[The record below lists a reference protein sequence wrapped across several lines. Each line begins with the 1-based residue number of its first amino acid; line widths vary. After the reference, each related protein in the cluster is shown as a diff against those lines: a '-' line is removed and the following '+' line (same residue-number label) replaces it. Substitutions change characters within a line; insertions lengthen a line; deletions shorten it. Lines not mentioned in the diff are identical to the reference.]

1 MVTAYTLNGQA
12 VDATTFTHVACDPF
26 HSVVVEACAG
36 SGKTWLLVGRM
47 LRLLLAGA
55 KPSELLAI
63 TFTKK
68 AAQEMQERLMAL
80 LESLALVSDEEA
92 KTLLRERGIAEEDLA
107 AQLPVARQLYER
119 ILSSDQHVSIDTFH
133 SWFIRL
139 LQLAPLASGV
149 PHGYSLAEQTSD
161 LTHDAFIR
169 LLQLVQQ
176 PEQQQLKTALLS
188 LYDQLGDS
196 STHDLLHT
204 FMDKRAEW
212 WASTQLAGH
221 DVDTPMQWLLDLSGE
236 DAVRDAR
243 LSLWDDADLHGKVLT
258 IARLL
263 GQGTEP
269 NQKSATEIE
278 SALSAGAAIAHFD
291 QLKDQFCTQAGKPR
305 AAKTNK
311 TLKIALDSHFEG
323 DAESAFKDLF
333 TEVAEAL
340 LTLEA
345 RSMEMNV
352 VAMNRALFEVGQVF
366 VQLYQ
371 DIKSEQRIVDFTD
384 LEWQVYR
391 LLLDEEY
398 AAYLQVRL
406 DARYK
411 HILLDEFQD
420 TNPIQ
425 WSVIQSWL
433 NAYSDEWPSMFVV
446 GDPKQSIY
454 RFRRAEPRVFAAARE
469 LLASHGA
476 QVLQANQTRRNA
488 TAIVDVLNTSF
499 AGENLFSP
507 QTTLGLNGG
516 AVWRLPL
523 IQASDEAASQ
533 TDDAVMR
540 FPLVTALVED
550 EDERRLEEGRQ
561 LSLVLHHLKHHLSV
575 DQRAM
580 QWRDVM
586 VLVRKR
592 THLSAYETAFREA
605 NIPFLSDRRGGLLN
619 ALEIADL
626 IALLSFCVT
635 PHDNRALAHVLK
647 SPIVGASDQDLM
659 QIAQREESFWWERLR
674 VMRRENNLSF
684 ELVYAVDLF
693 ERWIKLSQYLPVH
706 DFLDIVVSQGELMQR
721 YAQYATSL
729 NREQVLGNIEAFLGM
744 SLELDAGRYPGL
756 SKFIDALRL
765 LQNQAESD
773 APDAASIDVTTDAIR
788 MMTVHSAKGLEAPV
802 VVLLDTNHSEGKTD
816 HMGILCHWPEDQVYP
831 DHFSAF
837 AKKETRGFARTALFE
852 QEDQFRAQED
862 LNLLYVA
869 ITRAKQLCLM
879 SGIADKR
886 SGSVKEGSWY
896 ARVRGD
902 ELQEIDPSTLSDH
915 NSDVVQYTA
924 AFDLSVFNPP
934 LLTQP
939 EQTPVAF
946 SSDEIEEGVI
956 LHGLLERLTLQGVWP
971 VRLPSVQQV
980 MRIMSC
986 TEAQANI
993 AIEQLQELNQ
1003 NEALAQFFDQH
1014 YFVSAQ
1020 NEMSL
1025 VAKGKHLR
1033 CDRVVFFEEEIWIL
1047 DYKRQYLMSEKA
1059 GYQAQLR
1066 EYQTIIHD
1074 IYPDKKVCAA
1084 IITSDGEL
1092 VEV

>member
-1 MVTAYTLNGQA
+1 MATAYTLNGQA
-12 VDATTFTHVACDPF
+12 VDATTFTHTACNPY

-92 KTLLRERGIAEEDLA
+92 MTLLRERGVAEQDMA
-107 AQLPVARQLYER
+107 TQLPIARALYER

-161 LTHDAFIR
+161 LIHDAFIR
-169 LLQLVQQ
+169 LLQLVQKA
-176 PEQQQLKTALLS
+176 EQQPLKEALLS

-212 WASTQLAGH
+212 WASTQLEDH
-221 DVDTPMQWLLDLSGE
+221 DVDTPVNWLMDLCGE

-243 LSLWDDADLHGKVLT
+243 LSLWSDVVLKDRVLT

-263 GQGTEP
+263 GQGTDA
-269 NQKSATEIE
+269 NQKTAVEIE
-278 SALSAGAAIAHFD
+278 SGVTDGASLDNFNR
-291 QLKDQFCTQAGKPR
+291 LKDQFCTQAGKPR
-305 AAKTNK
+305 SAKSNK
-311 TLKIALDSHFEG
+311 ALKVALDSHFEG
-323 DAESAFKDLF
+323 DAESAFKDEF
-333 TEVAEAL
+333 TAIAEAL

-345 RSMEMNV
+345 RSAEMQV
-352 VAMNRALFEVGQVF
+352 MAMNKALFTVGDAF
-366 VQLYQ
+366 IRLYQ
-371 DIKSEQRIVDFTD
+371 EIKAEQRIVDFTD

-391 LLLDEEY
+391 LLLNEEH

-433 NAYSDEWPSMFVV
+433 NAYSEEWPSMFVV

-469 LLASHGA
+469 LLAAHGA
-476 QVLQANQTRRNA
+476 QILQANQTRRNA
-488 TAIVDVLNTSF
+488 TAIVEVLNTSF

-523 IQASDEAASQ
+523 IQTAVE
-533 TDDAVMR
+533 DDVVEENALR
-540 FPLVTALVED
+540 LPLETALVED

-561 LSLVLHHLKHHLSV
+561 LAQVLHHLKHHLSV
-575 DQRAM
+575 GERLM
-580 QWRDVM
+580 QWQDVM
-586 VLVRKR
+586 ILVRKR

-605 NIPFLSDRRGGLLN
+605 NIPFLSDRRGGLLDS
-619 ALEIADL
+619 LEIADL
-626 IALLSFCVT
+626 MALLTFCVT

-647 SPIVGASDQDLM
+647 SPIIGASDQDLM
-659 QIAQREESFWWERLR
+659 QIAQQEEGFWWERLNK
-674 VMRRENNLSF
+674 MRQENALSF
-684 ELVYAVDLF
+684 ELLYAVDILNK
-693 ERWIKLSQYLPVH
+693 WIKHAQYLPVH
-706 DFLDIVVSQGELMQR
+706 DFLDQVVHQGELMQR
-721 YAQYATSL
+721 YAQYATAL

-744 SLELDAGRYPGL
+744 SLEIDAGRYPSL
-756 SKFIDALRL
+756 PKFLEALHL

-773 APDAASIDVTTDAIR
+773 APNAASIDVTTDAVC

-816 HMGILCHWPEDQVYP
+816 HMGILCHWPEDSVYP

-837 AKKETRGFARTALFE
+837 AKKETRGFARTPLFDE
-852 QEDQFRAQED
+852 EDQFRAQED

-869 ITRAKQLCLM
+869 ITRAKQLCIV

-886 SGSVKEGSWY
+886 SGDVKEGSWY

-902 ELQEIDPSTLSDH
+902 VLEEIDPQTLPEQTRDTEIVSG
-915 NSDVVQYTA
+915 T
-924 AFDLSVFNPP
+924 FDLSVFKPQSRPNPEKP
-934 LLTQP
+934 I
-939 EQTPVAF
+939 AAY
-946 SSDEIEEGVI
+946 SSAEIEEGVI
-956 LHGLLERLTLQGVWP
+956 LHGLLERLAMQGQWP
-971 VRLPSVQQV
+971 IVLPEIAQVQTW
-980 MRIMSC
+980 MRCDEM
-986 TEAQANI
+986 QANI
-993 AIEQLQELNQ
+993 A
-1003 NEALAQFFDQH
+1003 LAQLTQLNLNAELARFFDQQS
-1014 YFVSAQ
+1014 FVTAQ
-1020 NEMSL
+1020 NEMTL

-1047 DYKRQYLMSEKA
+1047 DYKRRYLLSEKA
-1059 GYQAQLR
+1059 AYQGQLN
-1066 EYQTIIHD
+1066 EYRAILSA
-1074 IYPDKKVCAA
+1074 IYPDKSIHCAL
-1084 IITSDGEL
+1084 ITSEGSL